1 MRKLDSSFQRTVNWN
16 KYQSKVIQQ
25 TWNRDLDF
33 LIDPSFQGVNR
44 IFVLSLEDR
53 RVRENYEQYFL
64 PTVEI
69 KDYNVVINGINFF
82 DRTVKNNLRTYDNVR
97 KIAIGQGDD
106 YTTGCL
112 IDYPCF
118 KNYYKLTAVDL
129 SKQQKLDAD
138 PIAKQKVNFTG
149 NLDQGGNTQMF
160 FIIEEAKEAVLD
172 FSKGPQKD
180 QLKCY
185 DFIFFK
191 FNFNIK

>member
-1 MRKLDSSFQRTVNWN
+1 MRKLESSFQRTVNWN

-25 TWNRDLDF
+25 TRNRDLDF

-138 PIAKQKVNFTG
+138 PIAK
-149 NLDQGGNTQMF
+149 
-160 FIIEEAKEAVLD
+160 
-172 FSKGPQKD
+172 
-180 QLKCY
+180 
-185 DFIFFK
+185 
-191 FNFNIK
+191 

>member
-1 MRKLDSSFQRTVNWN
+1 MRKLESSFQRTVNWN

-25 TWNRDLDF
+25 TRNRDLDF

-180 QLKCY
+180 QLKCH